1 MISQNISISQN
12 GEEQKR
18 NSQFICKTIEAR
30 AAGLEVIANAFPPN
44 YTQLTPLPNYTFR
57 STKKLL

>member
-12 GEEQKR
+12 GEEQKK

-30 AAGLEVIANAFPPN
+30 AAGLEVIANAFP
-44 YTQLTPLPNYTFR
+44 R
-57 STKKLL
+57 H